1 MKEFC
6 LATYKKMLLS
16 NLEKPGSINYS
27 NAVLNNV
34 ASRTEEFFLRLLKDL
49 SEKIKN
55 NKLGERVYVG
65 DQRFEHHIYLPGNI
79 ERIDM
84 PNDKKGDETIDY
96 LIGHKHKGIWISQ
109 YLLETALVNNM
120 ETEYEHHSCWP
131 QDVVTFTTLGEKED
145 FAELIT
151 KYSKDLWLYENRI
164 AMNKKFTKLQN
175 EFRTKSKSGGQNI
188 QKSG

>member
-1 MKEFC
+1 MKEFS

-34 ASRTEEFFLRLLKDL
+34 ALRTEEFFLRLLKDI
-49 SEKIKN
+49 SEKLKN
-55 NKLGERVYVG
+55 NRIEKVSYLG
-65 DQRFEHHIYLPGNI
+65 DPRFEHTIFLPGYI

-84 PNDKKGDETIDY
+84 PNDKKGNETIDY
-96 LIGHKHKGIWISQ
+96 LIGHRHKGAWISQ

-131 QDVVTFTTLGEKED
+131 QSIVSFITLAKKED
-145 FAELIT
+145 FTELIA

-164 AMNKKFTKLQN
+164 AVNKKFTKLQN
-175 EFRTKSKSGGQNI
+175 EFTIKSKSGGQNHD
-188 QKSG
+188 KSG